1 VDRKLQVRLATAGLC
16 LILAVAAAWGQAT
29 TASIL
34 GTLKDSTGAA
44 VPGITVVATNLET
57 NFSRSA
63 VSDEVGHYTIQFL
76 PVGTYRVEAEAPGF
90 KRFVQTG
97 IVLEVDRNARIDPVL
112 EVGAVTESIHV
123 TADAP
128 LVDTTRVAL
137 GQTVTNT
144 EILNLPLV
152 GRDVYGLLSVTP
164 GVQNNESTNAFG
176 PPGQQVSVYG
186 SSNAGTGGVNF
197 TLDGGQN
204 IQSLRNTGNPAP
216 NTDAVQEFRVTTHLF
231 DAEYGR
237 FGGGVVNVITKSG
250 SNAYHG
256 SLFEYLRNDALN
268 AQQWNT
274 LQKDRVRR
282 NNFGG
287 SFGGPIRKDK
297 LFFFTSYS
305 GLRDRQVA
313 IKNSARVPT
322 ALERQGDFS
331 ASSFTV
337 RDPVT
342 RAPFPGNR
350 IPSERFDPTA
360 KNILDKYVPLANLP
374 GSFYEARVATAP
386 RNDDF
391 TGKIDYMMSSAH
403 QLTGSYFLN
412 TGSQTEV
419 LNGTLPWSE
428 RVLSWK
434 QQNFNVRDTWTKS
447 PNTVNVFQITY
458 VRHIGGRLNTPA
470 ISLGDLG
477 SKYQIQGEP
486 ALPNINVRTYF
497 QLGTAI
503 DGPRAGSDYYQIRDT
518 VSLIK
523 GRHSLR
529 FGFEGSLDKTYQNT
543 NLNNY
548 GTFDFRPD
556 NTGNEFADFL
566 LGLPRSFNQD
576 APVYKTD
583 SGWYTGLF
591 LQDEFRIHPRLL
603 LNLGLRHEIQF
614 PMTDPQDR
622 KNVFVPGVQSQ
633 VVSIAPR
640 GMLFPGDPGISRGI
654 IPIDKNNFAPR
665 VGLAWDPFGDG
676 KTSVRAGAGVY
687 YGSMGGNMA
696 NGTADRPPFTIRQQ
710 FTNVKSL
717 TDPYGNLPGG
727 VAPFP
732 YFYSPENPRFLA
744 GLPVGMK
751 SRDLDFRWPYT
762 YQVNFSVQRQI
773 LSDLSMTAAYV
784 SSLSH
789 KLPIDLD
796 VNYPVFGP
804 GATTSNFDQRRPYA
818 GYSDIGVL
826 KSAANSA
833 YHGLEL
839 SAEKRMSRNFS
850 FRGYYAFG
858 KGLEDYDMQSGTRD
872 YPMNSSKYKL
882 DRGRTSNDVTHRFVM
897 SGIWQ
902 IDYLRGAHPVLRYTL
917 NDWQISGIAY
927 LYSGSPLTVTA
938 GDDINRDG
946 QSNDRADLVGDPYL
960 DPDRARAEK
969 LAKWFNTSAFARPAF
984 GTDGNAGR
992 NIIEGPG
999 RKTLNLGLFRSF
1011 SITEGM
1017 KLQLRLEATNALNM
1031 VNLSNPSTA
1040 LNSATFGQIRS
1051 ARNMREAQVG
1061 LRLWF

>member
-1 VDRKLQVRLATAGLC
+1 MQ
-16 LILAVAAAWGQAT
+16 
-29 TASIL
+29 S
-34 GTLKDSTGAA
+34 
-44 VPGITVVATNLET
+44 
-57 NFSRSA
+57 
-63 VSDEVGHYTIQFL
+63 
-76 PVGTYRVEAEAPGF
+76 
-90 KRFVQTG
+90 G

-112 EVGAVTESIHV
+112 EIGAVTESVQV
-123 TADAP
+123 TSDAP
-128 LVDTTRVAL
+128 LVDTTKVAL
-137 GQTVTNT
+137 GQTVSNA

-152 GRDVYGLLSVTP
+152 GRDVYGLLSVTA
-164 GVQNNESTNAFG
+164 GVQDNESTNAFG

-197 TLDGGQN
+197 TLDGGMSV
-204 IQSLRNTGNPAP
+204 QSLRNTGNPAP
-216 NTDAVQEFRVTTHLF
+216 NPDAVQEFRVTTHMF

-256 SLFEYLRNDALN
+256 SLFESLRNDVLN

-282 NNFGG
+282 NQFGG
-287 SFGGPIRKDK
+287 GFGGPIKKDR
-297 LFFFTSYS
+297 LFFFSSYS

-337 RDPVT
+337 RDPLTKV
-342 RAPFPGNR
+342 AFPGNR
-350 IPSERFDPTA
+350 IPANRFDPTA

-374 GSFYEARVATAP
+374 GSFYEAQVPTAP

-391 TGKIDYMMSSAH
+391 TARIDYSMSSKH
-403 QLTGSYFLN
+403 QVSGSYFLN
-412 TGSQTEV
+412 KGAQRDV
-419 LNGTLPWSE
+419 LNGNLPWTE

-434 QQNFNVRDTWTKS
+434 QQNFNLRETWTMT
-447 PNTVNVFQITY
+447 PNSFNLFQVTY

-503 DGPRAGSDYYQIRDT
+503 DGPRAGSDYYQIRET
-518 VSLIK
+518 FSTLK
-523 GRHSLR
+523 GRHSIK

-556 NTGNEFADFL
+556 NTGNEFGDYL

-591 LQDEFRIHPRLL
+591 FQDEFRIHPRLM
-603 LNLGLRHEIQF
+603 LNVGLRHEIQF

-622 KNVFVPGVQSQ
+622 KNTFVPGVQSKK
-633 VVSIAPR
+633 VPTAPL
-640 GMLFPGDPGISRGI
+640 GMLFPGDQGISRAI
-654 IPIDKNNFAPR
+654 IPTDANNFAPR
-665 VGLAWDPFGDG
+665 IGVAWDPFGDG
-676 KTSVRAGAGVY
+676 KTSIRSGAGVY

-710 FTNVKSL
+710 FTNVKSF

-732 YFYSPENPRFLA
+732 YFYTPKNPRFLA
-744 GLPVGMK
+744 GLPVGVK
-751 SRDLDFRWPYT
+751 GRDLDFRWPYT
-762 YQVNFSVQRQI
+762 YQFNFSLQRQV
-773 LSDLSMTAAYV
+773 LSDLSVTAAYIA
-784 SSLSH
+784 SLSH
-789 KLPIDLD
+789 KLPADLD
-796 VNYPVFGP
+796 VNYPIFGP

-818 GYSDIGVL
+818 GYADIGTL
-826 KSAANSA
+826 KSVANGA

-839 SAEKRMSRNFS
+839 SADKRMSRNFS
-850 FRGYYAFG
+850 FKGYYAFG

-872 YPMNSSKYKL
+872 YPQNSSRFKM
-882 DRGRTSNDVTHRFVM
+882 DRGRTSNDLTHRFVM

-902 IDYLRGAHPVLRYTL
+902 IDYLHSAHPVLRYAV
-917 NDWQISGIAY
+917 NGW
-927 LYSGSPLTVTA
+927 TVSTIVVVPERFA
-938 GDDINRDG
+938 PDDHRRRRH
-946 QSNDRADLVGDPYL
+946 QPR
-960 DPDRARAEK
+960 RQQQ
-969 LAKWFNTSAFARPAF
+969 
-984 GTDGNAGR
+984 
-992 NIIEGPG
+992 
-999 RKTLNLGLFRSF
+999 RSRR
-1011 SITEGM
+1011 I
-1017 KLQLRLEATNALNM
+1017 
-1031 VNLSNPSTA
+1031 
-1040 LNSATFGQIRS
+1040 
-1051 ARNMREAQVG
+1051 
-1061 LRLWF
+1061 